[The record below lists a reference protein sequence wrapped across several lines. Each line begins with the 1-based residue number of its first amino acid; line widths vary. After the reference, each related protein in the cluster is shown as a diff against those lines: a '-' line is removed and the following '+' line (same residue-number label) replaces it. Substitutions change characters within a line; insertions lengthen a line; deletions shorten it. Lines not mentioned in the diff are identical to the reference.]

1 MNKKAMVAA
10 LVGVIAVVAAG
21 GYVFMQRNTAKDA
34 QQSGQT
40 VSAEVLFQT
49 RFNDLD
55 GKPQSLAQWRGKVM
69 VVNFWATWCP
79 PCRDEIPEFVDLQ
92 EKYRENGLIFV
103 GIALDEKDKVRAF
116 ADEMGINYPVLLGEI
131 DAANLSRKL
140 GNRLGALPFTVI
152 IGRSGH
158 IVSTE
163 MGQMTQAMLEP
174 LIQSLL

>member
-1 MNKKAMVAA
+1 MNKKMMVAVF
-10 LVGVIAVVAAG
+10 VGVAAVVAAG
-21 GYVFMQRNTAKDA
+21 GYVFSQRGADSA
-34 QQSGQT
+34 VQSNAPI
-40 VSAEVLFQT
+40 SADVLFQA

-92 EKYRENGLIFV
+92 GKYRENGLIFV

-116 ADEMGINYPVLLGEI
+116 ADEMGINYPVLLGEM
-131 DAANLSRKL
+131 DAVELSRKL
-140 GNRLGALPFTVI
+140 GNRLGALPFTII
-152 IGRSGH
+152 IGRSGY